1 MTRCDLLSLIG
12 TPRYSVTDFSP
23 LLLSFPPKG
32 PSLQFQFTSRQSYLL
47 AKYHHDTRQARDCLR
62 LVSQPTSL
70 TAIYI
75 SNTPTPTLQ
84 TLTRSPQTPG
94 TPWNPLTQCSIA
106 NTHTSCGSTA
116 GKDPVHLE
124 AARTLAYEFH
134 KNNVQ
139 LVYGGG
145 TTGLMGE
152 IAKTLV
158 SLSGPQAVHGIIPRA
173 LVKISTVTAEHSV
186 ANGNTNS
193 GEGKAAE
200 RVISENEEN
209 GIPESEYGMTTIVP
223 DMHTRKRMMATKVL
237 EGGPGSGFVSLAG
250 GFGTIEEVMEMTT
263 WNQLGIHRVGVV
275 LLNINGYWD
284 GLLGWVKNAVSEG
297 FISGENGS
305 ILCEAKD
312 PTEVWPKLLA
322 YQCSC
327 DRMQL
332 NWGEE

>member
-1 MTRCDLLSLIG
+1 M
-12 TPRYSVTDFSP
+12 
-23 LLLSFPPKG
+23 
-32 PSLQFQFTSRQSYLL
+32 
-47 AKYHHDTRQARDCLR
+47 
-62 LVSQPTSL
+62 
-70 TAIYI
+70 
-75 SNTPTPTLQ
+75 
-84 TLTRSPQTPG
+84 
-94 TPWNPLTQCSIA
+94 
-106 NTHTSCGSTA
+106 
-116 GKDPVHLE
+116 E

-158 SLSGPQAVHGIIPRA
+158 SLSGPQAVHGIIPKA
-173 LVKISTVTAEHSV
+173 LVKISTKSAESPS
-186 ANGNTNS
+186 NGSS

-200 RVISENEEN
+200 RVVSDTIESD

-223 DMHTRKRMMATKVL
+223 DMHTRKRLMATKVL

-275 LLNINGYWD
+275 LLNVNGYWN
-284 GLLGWVKNAVSEG
+284 GLLSWVRNAVSEG
-297 FISGENGS
+297 FISGENGA
-305 ILCEAKD
+305 ILAEARD
-312 PTEVWPKLLA
+312 ATEVWPKLLA